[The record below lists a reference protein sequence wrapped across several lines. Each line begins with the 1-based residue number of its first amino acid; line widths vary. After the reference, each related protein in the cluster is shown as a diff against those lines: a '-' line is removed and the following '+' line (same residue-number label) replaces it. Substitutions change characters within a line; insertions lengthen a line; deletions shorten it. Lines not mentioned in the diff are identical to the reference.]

1 MNTLSITY
9 YTTKKLVT
17 CLISLKTNHDDM
29 FDMVAYELELSED
42 GFKSY
47 EVYSYVREDVIDT
60 TLMQEDELFQE
71 SLVWDNK
78 YDCNFDFLC
87 LIQKEMKRIF
97 DNYPIKR
104 FSTAPEQ
111 YKRIIFTYED

>member
-17 CLISLKTNHDDM
+17 CFISLKTNHDDM
-29 FDMVAYELELSED
+29 FDMAAYELELSED

-97 DNYPIKR
+97 DNYPVKR
-104 FSTAPEQ
+104 LSTGPEQ
-111 YKRIIFTYED
+111 YRRILFRYED